1 MTTYH
6 RFFVSQ
12 GSFISRNE
20 MEAIVLGT
28 CVGCSL
34 DKGLVRINDVE
45 IGVIELTPRDNP
57 MFEDDWHLV
66 LEQAKARKLDEY
78 VIDKLQDSVG
88 FLLFQTK
95 RPVRRMATVV
105 MEETISV
112 VSRGDTCAQI
122 RGFCAVFISLNVRAT
137 VSKPRGE
144 RFSGPPISKDD

>member
-34 DKGLVRINDVE
+34 DQGLVRINDVE
-45 IGVIELTPRDNP
+45 IGVIELTPRDHP

-66 LEQAKARKLDEY
+66 LEQAKARKLDEH

-88 FLLFQTK
+88 FLLFQ
-95 RPVRRMATVV
+95 PVNDRSGEWQRLLWRKLFQSFPEAILVL
-105 MEETISV
+105 ES
-112 VSRGDTCAQI
+112 GDFVQSAF
-122 RGFCAVFISLNVRAT
+122 R
-137 VSKPRGE
+137 
-144 RFSGPPISKDD
+144 